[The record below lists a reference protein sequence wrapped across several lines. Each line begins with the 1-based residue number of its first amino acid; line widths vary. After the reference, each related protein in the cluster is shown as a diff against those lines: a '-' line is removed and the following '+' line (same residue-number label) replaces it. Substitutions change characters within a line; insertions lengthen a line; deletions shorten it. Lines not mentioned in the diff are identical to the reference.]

1 MIKKFLKKITNNLGL
16 KLLAVVVAV
25 ALWLLV
31 INYDDPVIMNS
42 YSGIQVE
49 IPHPEALTDQNK
61 VYEVLDETD
70 VVDVTIEGKRSVID
84 SLNKENIRAT
94 ADMTQMTDV
103 NTLTIDFSTNKND
116 NQLESIVGDH
126 SVVRLAIENRKEKH
140 LPIEVEVTGTPME
153 GYIVGDVTTNQNTVR
168 ISGPESVVDT
178 IASAKCNVS
187 VSGRSSDIS
196 STADIVLFDKNG
208 NEVEH
213 ENLTTNISSIN
224 VNISILEQKA
234 VDIIYSMSGVPA
246 EGYAV
251 DGDLQA
257 DRTAVVLAGRS
268 SVMETMN
275 NLVIPSEVLSV
286 DGKSEEFTVQIDL
299 NDYLPS
305 GVQLVSQDGSDF
317 NGIVNVY
324 ISIVPLVDKTF
335 DVPVENITLLDVPE
349 GYDAKI
355 LTDGGD
361 EDDDDGK
368 GYVSLTTVAVEHYY
382 DGVYPFGIN
391 GEVDI
396 DGYFQSANT
405 DPAEGIYR
413 IKVDFALPEGISAR
427 TVTYV
432 DVRLTEKE
440 K

>member
-31 INYDDPVIMNS
+31 VNYDDPVIMNS

-49 IPHPEALTDQNK
+49 ILHPEALTDQNK

-140 LPIEVEVTGTPME
+140 LPIEVEVTGNPME

-286 DGKSEEFTVQIDL
+286 NGKSEEFTVQIDL

-355 LTDGGD
+355 LTDVDD

-440 K
+440 N

>member
-16 KLLAVVVAV
+16 KLLSVVVAV
-25 ALWLLV
+25 ALWLIV

-49 IPHPEALTDQNK
+49 ILHPEALTDQNK
-61 VYEVLDETD
+61 VYEILDETD

-103 NTLTIDFSTNKND
+103 NTLTINFSTNKND

-126 SVVRLAIENRKEKH
+126 SVVQLAIENKKEKH
-140 LPIEVEVTGTPME
+140 LPIEVEVTGTPEE

-178 IASAKCNVS
+178 IASAKCSVS

-196 STADIVLFDKNG
+196 STADIILFDKKG
-208 NEVEH
+208 NEVVH

-224 VNISILEQKA
+224 VNIFILEQKA
-234 VDIIYSMSGVPA
+234 VDIIYSMSGTPA
-246 EGYAV
+246 DGFAV
-251 DGDLQA
+251 DGDPQA

-268 SVMETMN
+268 SAMETVN
-275 NLVIPSEVLSV
+275 NLVIPSEVLNV
-286 DGKSEEFTVQIDL
+286 NGKSEAFTTQIDL
-299 NDYLPS
+299 NDYLPA
-305 GVQLVSQDGSDF
+305 GVQLVSPDGGDF

-335 DVPVENITLLDVPE
+335 EVPVDNIALLDVPE
-349 GYDAKI
+349 GYEAEIMTGAD
-355 LTDGGD
+355 DD
-361 EDDDDGK
+361 EDGDSH
-368 GYVSLTTVAVEHYY
+368 VSLTTAAVEHYY
-382 DGVYPFGIN
+382 DGVYPADIK

-405 DPAEGIYR
+405 DPDEGIYR
-413 IKVDFALPEGISAR
+413 IKVDFALPEGLSAKA
-427 TVTYV
+427 VTYV

-440 K
+440 